1 MLRVVKPRRLAASTL
16 GGVGKVGAVLLAL
29 QTCLPRTAL
38 AFGGTA
44 PNLERQGNFVVT
56 NDAGLAF
63 DQQIGHGGGT
73 AFSVRPALDYFV
85 IDRLSIGGAVEFD
98 YTGKPSFTQFRI
110 APEVGYEFALSD
122 SWSFWPQASL
132 PISVP
137 NPGSTSVALA
147 IFAPFLVH
155 PAEHFFFGAGP
166 GLSQAFTSPATTQIT
181 AAFLIGGYFDH

>member
-1 MLRVVKPRRLAASTL
+1 MLRLVKLRRLAVSVAFL
-16 GGVGKVGAVLLAL
+16 PLLAARAR
-29 QTCLPRTAL
+29 PSF

-44 PNLERQGNFVVT
+44 PALERQGNFVVT

-73 AFSVRPALDYFV
+73 TFTLRPALDYFV

-98 YTGKPSFTQFRI
+98 YASGKPSFTQFLI
-110 APEVGYEFALSD
+110 APEIGYELALSD
-122 SWSFWPQASL
+122 TWSFWPRASL
-132 PISVP
+132 SVSVP
-137 NPGSTSVALA
+137 NPGSTGVAIA

-155 PAEHFFFGAGP
+155 PAAHFFFGAGP
-166 GLSQAFTSPATTQIT
+166 GLSQALTTPATTQIT

>member
-1 MLRVVKPRRLAASTL
+1 MLRVVKLRRRLAVSATL
-16 GGVGKVGAVLLAL
+16 LPLTAALA
-29 QTCLPRTAL
+29 RTAF

-44 PNLERQGNFVVT
+44 PNLERQGNFAVT

-73 AFSVRPALDYFV
+73 TFSLRPALDYFV
-85 IDRLSIGGAVEFD
+85 IDRLSIGGAIEFD
-98 YTGKPSFTQFRI
+98 YASGKPSFTQFRI
-110 APEVGYEFALSD
+110 APEIGYELALSD
-122 SWSFWPQASL
+122 TWSFWPQASL

-137 NPGSTSVALA
+137 NPGPTSVAIA

-166 GLSQAFTSPATTQIT
+166 GFSQALTSPATTQIT